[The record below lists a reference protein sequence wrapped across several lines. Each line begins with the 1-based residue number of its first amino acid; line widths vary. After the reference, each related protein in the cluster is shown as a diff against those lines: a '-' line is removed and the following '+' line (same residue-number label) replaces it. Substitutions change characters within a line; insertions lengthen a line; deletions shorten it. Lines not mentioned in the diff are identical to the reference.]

1 MDKKLL
7 FSIMLGGAVI
17 VIGGT
22 IFYFIK
28 PQDKSESEVIDND
41 KPIEANSNDDFQRMG
56 EKSFGLA
63 VCEEMLKEEV
73 GQVIGKEVLSVR
85 DYSNGGSSGCEYF
98 VTDQSF
104 VIIDVGFGDMANQR
118 AGLEV
123 LDRTFKTEDRI
134 KLENMLAYTEKRLN
148 DVYMN
153 VSPGKKYVRV
163 GRSSVSV
170 VDEETLVKL
179 AIATE
184 AKIRSYK

>member
-98 VTDQSF
+98 VTDKSF
-104 VIIDVGFGDMANQR
+104 VIIDVGFGDM
-118 AGLEV
+118 
-123 LDRTFKTEDRI
+123 
-134 KLENMLAYTEKRLN
+134 
-148 DVYMN
+148 
-153 VSPGKKYVRV
+153 
-163 GRSSVSV
+163 
-170 VDEETLVKL
+170 
-179 AIATE
+179 
-184 AKIRSYK
+184 